1 MDLLEPFGGCD
12 RSSARD
18 YRVSFRV
25 RCGDAGHE
33 MGHARAGGRNS
44 HTSLAGHAPNSTGN
58 EGGVLFV
65 PTHDSLD
72 GGVNEC
78 IEYLVDLRSRDA
90 EDPLNTL
97 LLKCLGDNI
106 RACQLFG

>member
-1 MDLLEPFGGCD
+1 MDLLEPFGGRD
-12 RSSARD
+12 RSSERD

-25 RCGDAGHE
+25 PRCDAGHE
-33 MGHARAGGRNS
+33 IGHAWAGGRNS

-65 PTHDSLD
+65 PTHDNLD
-72 GGVNEC
+72 GGVDEC
-78 IEYLVDLRSRDA
+78 IEYLIDLRSRNA

-97 LLKCLGDNI
+97 LLKCLDDNI
-106 RACQLFG
+106 